1 MISTSVR
8 FKKYFTKKVVYVPV
22 LVPLPHLSA
31 DAMGHVGRDGI
42 HQALLSL
49 QRAYDMIFTDQWAMY
64 IS

>member
-1 MISTSVR
+1 MISTS
-8 FKKYFTKKVVYVPV
+8 FSSPKKVLYVPV
-22 LVPLPHLSA
+22 LVLLPHLSA

-49 QRAYDMIFTDQWAMY
+49 QRAYNMIHIYMY